1 MNYEERQCLVELG
14 AGSGLTSLAV
24 ALGLSATSNIS
35 NTIHITDG
43 LPALLPLLQKNIA
56 LNKSNIRDTSLVLP
70 SVLSWG
76 QDLPPG
82 IPEEPDVILAA
93 DCVYFEPAFPLL
105 LETMRELIGQE
116 TVCYFC
122 FSKRM
127 RADKDMTKML
137 GKVFEMEA
145 IKGPWEKEQGVLLYE
160 IRREEE
166 DTD

>member
-1 MNYEERQCLVELG
+1 M
-14 AGSGLTSLAV
+14 
-24 ALGLSATSNIS
+24 
-35 NTIHITDG
+35 
-43 LPALLPLLQKNIA
+43 
-56 LNKSNIRDTSLVLP
+56 
-70 SVLSWG
+70 
-76 QDLPPG
+76 PPG

-137 GKVFEMEA
+137 GKVFEVEA
-145 IKGPWEKEQGVLLYE
+145 IKGPVSTPSKAQFRLFYPRFRHETATNSSMVQWEKEQGVLLYE
-160 IRREEE
+160 IRREGQF
-166 DTD
+166 

>member
-1 MNYEERQCLVELG
+1 M
-14 AGSGLTSLAV
+14 
-24 ALGLSATSNIS
+24 
-35 NTIHITDG
+35 
-43 LPALLPLLQKNIA
+43 PLLQKNIA

-93 DCVYFEPAFPLL
+93 DCVYFEPAFSLL

-122 FSKRM
+122 FNKRR
-127 RADKDMTKML
+127 RADEDMKKIL
-137 GKVFEMEA
+137 GKMFEVEA
-145 IKGPWEKEQGVLLYE
+145 IRGPVSTPSEA
-160 IRREEE
+160 
-166 DTD
+166 

>member
-1 MNYEERQCLVELG
+1 M
-14 AGSGLTSLAV
+14 
-24 ALGLSATSNIS
+24 
-35 NTIHITDG
+35 
-43 LPALLPLLQKNIA
+43 PLLQKNIA

-122 FSKRM
+122 FNKRR
-127 RADKDMTKML
+127 RADEDMTKIL
-137 GKVFEMEA
+137 GKMFEVEA
-145 IKGPWEKEQGVLLYE
+145 IRGPVSTPSEA
-160 IRREEE
+160 
-166 DTD
+166 